1 MNENY
6 SYSYEWDSKYC
17 YANSFVLKNKF
28 NITNNEQLE
37 IAEREYTALSI
48 AEIKHTPV
56 KGNLDLKHL
65 QSIHKQIFNDIYDW
79 AGELR
84 TVNISKGNSFYN
96 HMYILEG
103 AEEIFSKLK
112 RENYLIGI
120 SQPDI
125 HDKLAYYLGE
135 INVLHPFREGNGR
148 AQRIFIEY
156 LAQVAGYSIDFSNIT
171 DIEMIEASVEAFNC
185 NYNKM
190 TEIFKKATKT
200 NSREEQVNFINSIAL
215 KNSSIVKTYEK
226 LYGEIEDVLLED
238 DWDLER

>member
-1 MNENY
+1 MNEKY

-17 YANSFVLKNKF
+17 YPNSFVLKNRF
-28 NITNNEQLE
+28 NITNSEQLE

-48 AEIKHTPV
+48 AEIKYTPV
-56 KGNLDLKHL
+56 KGNLDLEHL
-65 QSIHKQIFNDIYDW
+65 QTIHKQIFNDIYDW

-112 RENYLIGI
+112 REDYLIGI
-120 SQPDI
+120 SKADI
-125 HDKLAYYLGE
+125 YDKLAYYLGE

-148 AQRIFIEY
+148 ALRVFIEY
-156 LAQVAGYSIDFSNIT
+156 LAQVAGYSIDFSDIS
-171 DIEMIEASVEAFNC
+171 DIEMIEASVDAFNC

-190 TEIFKKATKT
+190 IEIFKKTTK
-200 NSREEQVNFINSIAL
+200 SIAQEEQIGFIKQVIT
-215 KNSSIVKTYEK
+215 KNSPIMKAYEK
-226 LYGEIEDVLLED
+226 YTNNI
-238 DWDLER
+238 

>member
-1 MNENY
+1 MNEKY

-17 YANSFVLKNKF
+17 YPNSFVLKNRF
-28 NITNNEQLE
+28 NITNSEQLE

-48 AEIKHTPV
+48 AEIKYTPV

-65 QSIHKQIFNDIYDW
+65 QTIHKQIFNDIYDW

-112 RENYLIGI
+112 REDYLIGI
-120 SQPDI
+120 SKADI
-125 HDKLAYYLGE
+125 YNKLAYYLGE

-148 AQRIFIEY
+148 AQRVFIEY
-156 LAQVAGYSIDFSNIT
+156 LSQVAGHSIDFSYTT
-171 DIEMIEASVEAFNC
+171 DIEMIEASVDAFNC

-190 TEIFKKATKT
+190 IEIFKKVTKSVT
-200 NSREEQVNFINSIAL
+200 REEQIGFIKQVTTNNSPIMKA
-215 KNSSIVKTYEK
+215 YEK
-226 LYGEIEDVLLED
+226 HTNNI
-238 DWDLER
+238 

>member
-1 MNENY
+1 MNEKY

-17 YANSFVLKNKF
+17 YPNSFVLKNRF
-28 NITNNEQLE
+28 NITNSEQLE

-48 AEIKHTPV
+48 AEIKYTPV
-56 KGNLDLKHL
+56 KGNLDLEHL
-65 QSIHKQIFNDIYDW
+65 QTIHKQIFNDIYDW

-112 RENYLIGI
+112 REDYLIGI
-120 SQPDI
+120 SKADI
-125 HDKLAYYLGE
+125 YDKLAYYLGE

-148 AQRIFIEY
+148 AQRVFIEY
-156 LAQVAGYSIDFSNIT
+156 LAQVAGYSIDFSDIS
-171 DIEMIEASVEAFNC
+171 DIEMIEASVDAFNC

-190 TEIFKKATKT
+190 IEIFKKTTK
-200 NSREEQVNFINSIAL
+200 SIAQEEQIGFIKQVIT
-215 KNSSIVKTYEK
+215 KNSPIMKAYEK
-226 LYGEIEDVLLED
+226 YTNNI
-238 DWDLER
+238 